1 MAVNPYQNYKKNAI
15 LTASKEE
22 LTLMLYDGAIKF
34 CNQAIMAVEANKIED
49 AHHLIRKVEDIVQE
63 FVITLKPEYE
73 VSKSLSAMYDYI
85 NRRLA
90 EANAKKDA
98 EILREVLGYLKELR
112 DTWKEAMKLAKKA
125 K

>member
-1 MAVNPYQNYKKNAI
+1 MAVNPYQSYKKNAI
-15 LTASKEE
+15 MTASPEE

-34 CNQAIMAVEANKIED
+34 CNQAIMAIEANKIED

-73 VSKSLSAMYDYI
+73 VSKSLSAMYDYM

-90 EANAKKDA
+90 EANSKKDA

-112 DTWKEAMKLAKKA
+112 DTWKEAMKLAKKD